1 MEQIAKQCC
10 GISLF
15 RQFHNYM
22 GQNPEQPD
30 LILKLAQ
37 LQELDQKTYRG
48 YFLSKLYY
56 LTIIKFGVVFT

>member
-1 MEQIAKQCC
+1 
-10 GISLF
+10 
-15 RQFHNYM
+15 M